1 MPHSTARIP
10 VAVLGATG
18 TVGQKLVRL
27 LEHHPWFEVAAV
39 TASDANA
46 GRRYGDAVRWR
57 ESTPLPDPTS
67 QLILTPSGDPIAGPL
82 AFSALDTDSAAII
95 EPLWAAAGSLVVT
108 NASPFRLTPD
118 VPLLIPEVNPS
129 HLGLLERQ
137 RHGHGWKGGIVANP
151 NCTTTG
157 LVLALAPLHRRFGV
171 ERLFVSTMQ
180 AISGAGWPGVA
191 SLDIQG
197 NVIPFIANEEEKVER
212 ETRKLLGT
220 LGAGGSEIADSPIT
234 LSVHTNRVPVVDGHT
249 ECVSVG
255 FASRTTPEAVAATLR
270 EWRAEPRIA
279 GLPSSPE
286 APIWVDDR
294 ADRPQPRLDLD
305 RGRGMTGTVGRIRP
319 CPLLDV
325 RFVLLSHNT
334 VRGAAGATIQ
344 NAELLVAE
352 GSVTR

>member
-1 MPHSTARIP
+1 
-10 VAVLGATG
+10 VLGATG

-27 LEHHPWFEVAAV
+27 LEHHPWFEVATVA
-39 TASDANA
+39 ASDANV
-46 GRRYGDAVRWR
+46 GRRYADAVRWR
-57 ESTPLPDPTS
+57 EPTPVPPAAATLELRSSREPTR
-67 QLILTPSGDPIAGPL
+67 AAL
-82 AFSALDTDSAAII
+82 AFSALDTESAATI
-95 EPLWAAAGSLVVT
+95 EPLWAETGSLVVT
-108 NASPFRLTPD
+108 NASPFRLAPD
-118 VPLLIPEVNPS
+118 VPLVIPEVNAD
-129 HLGLLERQ
+129 HLGLLARQ
-137 RHGHGWKGGIVANP
+137 RLDRGWRGGIVANP

-212 ETRKLLGT
+212 ETCKLLGA
-220 LGAGGSEIADSPIT
+220 LGNGAGEIADASIG

-249 ECVSVG
+249 ECVSIG
-255 FASRTTPEAVAATLR
+255 FRSRPTPKEIGAALR
-270 EWRAEPRIA
+270 EWRAEPRVM

-286 APIWVDDR
+286 IPICVDDR
-294 ADRPQPRLDLD
+294 PDRPQPRLDLE
-305 RGRGMTGTVGRIRP
+305 RGQGMSVTVGRIRP
-319 CPLLDV
+319 CPLLDA

-352 GSVTR
+352 GIVAR